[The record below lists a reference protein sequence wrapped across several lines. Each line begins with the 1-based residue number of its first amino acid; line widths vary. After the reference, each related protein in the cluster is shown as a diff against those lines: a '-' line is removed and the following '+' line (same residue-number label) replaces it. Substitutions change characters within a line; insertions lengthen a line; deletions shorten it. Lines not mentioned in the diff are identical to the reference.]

1 MLNFERSKLT
11 SKLNELKFKT
21 SNNALILSEEYTH
34 RLHLLRTLDYID
46 KNNMIGLKGKI
57 ACEISHLEVLVT
69 ELLFE
74 NKFDGKSCAELAAML
89 SPMTC
94 QFTYAGNKEVD
105 QAMDFKHPINLIV
118 SFLGFVIVQ
127 LSIFSSVRKFS
138 KWRSASIFHS
148 KPAISPIHLLWTSC
162 DLV

>member
-1 MLNFERSKLT
+1 MLNLERSNLTAKLD
-11 SKLNELKFKT
+11 ELKFQT
-21 SNNALILSEEYTH
+21 SNNALILSQEYRY

-74 NKFDGKSCAELAAML
+74 NKFDGKTCAELAAML

-94 QFTYAGNKEVD
+94 QFTYAGNKDAD
-105 QAMDFKHPINLIV
+105 QLMEFKHPINMIV
-118 SFLGFVIVQ
+118 S
-127 LSIFSSVRKFS
+127 
-138 KWRSASIFHS
+138 A
-148 KPAISPIHLLWTSC
+148 C
-162 DLV
+162 